1 MPLALYGHSFSS
13 YTQKVLIALY
23 ENGTPFEL
31 RSIGPDTPQHSAEW
45 LQRWPLRKFPLLVD
59 GKRNVAEASIIIE
72 YLAMVHSGP
81 VELIPSDPDLAL
93 QARFFDRVFDNYVM
107 TPVQKVVGDR
117 LRPEEDRD
125 PYGVAEARAKLERAY
140 RWLDTNLP
148 AEGWAVGEEF
158 TLVECGA
165 ASSLF
170 YADWTHPIPEDC
182 PRVRAYRT
190 RLLARPSV
198 ARVVNEARPYRPYF
212 PLGAPDRD

>member
-1 MPLALYGHSFSS
+1 MSPLPILHAHPFSS
-13 YTQKVLIALY
+13 YSWKVLIALY
-23 ENGTPFEL
+23 ENGTPFEFRL
-31 RSIGPDTPQHSAEW
+31 IEDPPSWAELEQLW
-45 LQRWPLRKFPLLVD
+45 TIKLMPVLID
-59 GKRNVAEASIIIE
+59 GDRTMAEASIIIE